1 MALIPAL
8 ACVALTTVLST
19 GCELAAEGSGPAASG
34 SFDRTLQVN
43 GPVTLSVTNGS
54 GDVTIV
60 PGQDGS
66 VHVVGRIRASAS
78 LLGGL
83 GGATADDKIQK
94 LSANPP
100 IVQEGSRI
108 RIGEITD
115 QSLRNGV
122 TITYEIAVPVA
133 TQLKSRVGSGNE
145 TVGAI
150 AGPVDVTSG
159 SGDLKIGPV
168 QSGATLSTGSG
179 DIMLLGASGEIA
191 MKTGSGDVKAD
202 HVRGHVT
209 AKTGSGSITLDGQPD
224 RDWTITAASGDVNLR
239 LPSDA
244 RFSLDAHTASGDVQ
258 VQHALDNVQRTRHQ
272 VSGTANGGGARVAIT
287 TASGSVSVR

>member
-19 GCELAAEGSGPAASG
+19 GCELAAEGSGPPANG

-43 GPVTLSVTNGS
+43 GPVTVSVTNGS
-54 GDVTIV
+54 GDITVV

-66 VHVVGRIRASAS
+66 VHVVGRIRARAS
-78 LLGGL
+78 LL

-100 IVQEGSRI
+100 IVQDGSSI

-115 QSLRNGV
+115 ESLRNGL
-122 TITYEIAVPVA
+122 TITYEITVPVA

-145 TVGAI
+145 TIGAI
-150 AGPVDVTSG
+150 AGPVDATSG
-159 SGDLKIGPV
+159 SGDLKIGPLK
-168 QSGATLSTGSG
+168 SGATLSTGSG
-179 DIMLLGASGEIA
+179 NIMLLGAAGDVTV
-191 MKTGSGDVKAD
+191 KTGSGDVKAEQ
-202 HVRGHVT
+202 VRGRVN
-209 AKTGSGSITLDGQPD
+209 AKTGSGDIALQGVPD
-224 RDWTITAASGDVNLR
+224 RDWTVTAASGDVDLW
-239 LPSDA
+239 LPADA

-258 VQHALDNVQRTRHQ
+258 VTHAMDNVQRSRHQ
-272 VSGTANGGGARVAIT
+272 VSGTANGGGVRVAAT
-287 TASGSVSVR
+287 TASGSITVK

>member
-1 MALIPAL
+1 MTGVQTCALPIFPAL

-150 AGPVDVTSG
+150 AVEV
-159 SGDLKIGPV
+159 GDREK
-168 QSGATLSTGSG
+168 
-179 DIMLLGASGEIA
+179 
-191 MKTGSGDVKAD
+191 
-202 HVRGHVT
+202 
-209 AKTGSGSITLDGQPD
+209 LDAGMA
-224 RDWTITAASGDVNLR
+224 RR
-239 LPSDA
+239 DA
-244 RFSLDAHTASGDVQ
+244 RPQRADPPRTDHRNAEFLGVHRALPALCSHNASAEIGRAHV
-258 VQHALDNVQRTRHQ
+258 
-272 VSGTANGGGARVAIT
+272 
-287 TASGSVSVR
+287 